1 MALGLS
7 SVCHTLTLHS
17 LRLFRYSIVSVD
29 GTMKPFRANF
39 KDAWSRLT
47 WPDLVSTAVAAG
59 GLMAAILG
67 FNGGFFSFLKY
78 LAVLAGVYLLFRLFG
93 WWRNRLLWS
102 LRNRLIVAYLFIAVV
117 PILLIVALVLIAGRV
132 LYSQLGAYL
141 LHEDI
146 QDRIEMIADI
156 SEHIAIADGTLPRGI
171 TQDESERILAAQS
184 HAVHDRELPGL
195 SISFSDDTIL
205 LKRLPPSG
213 KRAFAGL
220 LQQGDSLSL
229 TALRA
234 IPGSR
239 GERIVMLRVP
249 VTPEFLNTVAPDL
262 GAIQLNLM
270 ERYTGG
276 SPQGVIYPS
285 GEEQY
290 KVAKP
295 IVARNRVLQ
304 DAMFWIDPPV
314 RVVSSLDSFFVA
326 PDGSVELHRPVL
338 AVFNARPSRLNAR
351 IFTSL
356 GELRDSYLLLLIL
369 VGIVFLLIEAAALAT
384 GIVLTRRITRAVA
397 DLYRGTQYVQAMDF
411 SHRVQIELRDQLGEL
426 GESFNKMTGSIANL
440 VEEENKRRR
449 LENEISIAREVQNQ
463 LFPSTLPSVPG
474 VEIEA
479 ICKAARSVSGDY
491 YDFIQLSPT
500 HIAIAI
506 ADISGKGISAALLM
520 ASLQAALR
528 SQMLSEGSQRL
539 SMAELV
545 SRLNK
550 HLVRNTGDDRFA
562 TFFIAIYDSA
572 TRTLRYTN
580 AGHLPAF
587 LICNGNA
594 EQLDKGGMVLGVV
607 EDYLYEEGSLTV
619 GSGAL
624 LIGYSDGLIEPENVY
639 GEEFGIRRLQEAAV
653 RLQGA
658 APLMVA
664 ESLMAAAEEWAGTP
678 EQADD
683 MTVIVAR
690 LR

>member
-1 MALGLS
+1 
-7 SVCHTLTLHS
+7 
-17 LRLFRYSIVSVD
+17 
-29 GTMKPFRANF
+29 
-39 KDAWSRLT
+39 
-47 WPDLVSTAVAAG
+47 
-59 GLMAAILG
+59 
-67 FNGGFFSFLKY
+67 
-78 LAVLAGVYLLFRLFG
+78 
-93 WWRNRLLWS
+93 
-102 LRNRLIVAYLFIAVV
+102 
-117 PILLIVALVLIAGRV
+117 
-132 LYSQLGAYL
+132 
-141 LHEDI
+141 
-146 QDRIEMIADI
+146 MIADI
-156 SEHIAIADGTLPRGI
+156 SEHIAIAHKLLPASV
-171 TQDESERILAAQS
+171 TQEESERVLAAQS
-184 HAVHDRELPGL
+184 HAVHDRELLGL
-195 SISFSDDTIL
+195 SISFSNDTSL
-205 LKRLPPSG
+205 LRKVTPAGRRS
-213 KRAFAGL
+213 FAGL
-220 LQQGDSLSL
+220 LQQGDALSL
-229 TALRA
+229 TSLRA
-234 IPGSR
+234 ILDR
-239 GERIVMLRVP
+239 KGERVVTLRVP
-249 VTPEFLNTVAPDL
+249 VTPDFLSTVAPDL

-270 ERYTGG
+270 ERFTGG
-276 SPQGVIYPS
+276 TPEGVIYPS
-285 GEEQY
+285 GDERY
-290 KVAKP
+290 KVARP

-314 RVVSSLDSFFVA
+314 SIVSSLDSVFVA
-326 PDGSVELHRPVL
+326 QDGKVELHRPVL
-338 AVFNARPSRLNAR
+338 VVFNARPSHLNGR

-356 GELRDSYLLLLIL
+356 GELRGSYLTYFIL
-369 VGIVFLLIEAAALAT
+369 VGIVFLLIVAAAFTT
-384 GIVLTRRITRAVA
+384 GIVLARRITRAVA
-397 DLYRGTQYVQAMDF
+397 DLYRGTQYVQAGDF
-411 SHRVQIELRDQLGEL
+411 SHRVQIERRDQLGEL
-426 GESFNKMTGSIANL
+426 AESFNKMTASIGEL
-440 VEEENKRRR
+440 IEVENKRQR

-528 SQMLSEGSQRL
+528 SQMLTEGSECL

-587 LICNGNA
+587 LICKGGS
-594 EQLDKGGMVLGVV
+594 ELLDKGGMVLGVM
-607 EDYLYEEGSLTV
+607 EDYVYEEGALSV
-619 GSGAL
+619 GPDAL

-653 RLQGA
+653 HVQGA